1 MTGDHPIRLAE
12 EIALA
17 DQMLGGRLE
26 IGLVSGILP
35 DFFHPF
41 EVDFK
46 TRREVSLEFVGFL
59 RAAYS
64 DAPHTGHC
72 SDRLPSR

>member
-1 MTGDHPIRLAE
+1 MGHIVPLHHPIRLAE

-46 TRREVSLEFVGFL
+46 TRREGSLAVAEPL
-59 RAAYS
+59 H
-64 DAPHTGHC
+64 PTGPLLTH
-72 SDRLPSR
+72 